1 MTDPKQDPKKDP
13 EPDSTS
19 EAAQDELRHAQVL
32 EQDFELPEGFLTA
45 DTEELVNLAQ
55 GGDSAALNTLF
66 TRYQSTV
73 MNAARRGLGP
83 RLKLKESPEDLTQ
96 TTFREATRDFGSYS
110 YRGKDSLVRW
120 LVRILQNKIRDKAE
134 FYTARKRDISRERTL
149 TTPGDGEERT
159 YDPPSE
165 DLSVTRSVSRE
176 EEFAILRQAL
186 DKLSDDHRKAI
197 TLVFFQGMTLREA
210 GSHMNGRTEDAVRML
225 LRRAEA
231 RLRDLTKADLQAE

>member
-1 MTDPKQDPKKDP
+1 MTDPKKDP
-13 EPDSTS
+13 ESDPT
-19 EAAQDELRHAQVL
+19 EELKREELTRAQVL
-32 EQDFELPEGFLTA
+32 DEEFELPEGFLTA
-45 DTEELVNLAQ
+45 DTEELVLRAQ
-55 GGDSAALNTLF
+55 GGDSEALNTLF

-73 MNAARRGLGP
+73 MDAARRGLGP

-149 TTPGDGEERT
+149 VSPTDDGDRT
-159 YDPPSE
+159 YDPPSG
-165 DLSVTRSVSRE
+165 DLSITRSVSRD

-186 DKLSDDHRKAI
+186 DKLSDDHRRAI

-210 GSHMNGRTEDAVRML
+210 GSHMSGRTEDAVRML

-231 RLRDLTKADLQAE
+231 RLRDLTKSDLQSE